1 MNREADFLLNEQIR
15 IDSHNDSN
23 RFESRI
29 GMLYHGLGES
39 VVHDGGRTEMLY
51 DGVIWCRRYGSLTT
65 CIRASVTGHLT
76 LQHTYPLKTTIA
88 DVRPVRCDVYSLTRR
103 NVCLLRNVLHVEN
116 AAALN

>member
-1 MNREADFLLNEQIR
+1 
-15 IDSHNDSN
+15 
-23 RFESRI
+23 
-29 GMLYHGLGES
+29 
-39 VVHDGGRTEMLY
+39 MLY

-65 CIRASVTGHLT
+65 CIRASVTGHMT

-103 NVCLLRNVLHVEN
+103 NVCLFRNVLHVEN